1 MREAASANVAR
12 LISLGTFSFA
22 PLLLAVS
29 LSPGAQIDLSGPW
42 QFHTGDDPAWAQP
55 RFDDRAWESVSIP
68 TGWGR
73 VAPVATFAWY
83 RRRVHVDRSPLGS
96 SSELAILV
104 SKVDSAY
111 ELYAG
116 GTLLGGVGRLPPDPR
131 MDYDRHR
138 LYIVPAS
145 AIDSDGTLALAF
157 RVWKSPETESSVGGP
172 VEGEFLLGPAL
183 ALQRRDLLGE
193 IAQLFLG
200 LLFLVVGFNHLHLF
214 SRRATLRGYFW
225 YALVAIDAGIYSLL
239 RTQWKYA
246 LTDRFVLLKEI
257 EYIVLLILPALV
269 VQFVWP
275 LVGAPIPWAVKLH
288 QRACVVLALFV
299 GLTPGLWLN
308 LYTLPWWELSL
319 IPVALVSLVVFLRY
333 AWDGQPEARTIV
345 SGLSVFVVCAL
356 HDIAVDRGLLTTP
369 RITSFGF
376 AALVFSMGLC
386 LANRFSR
393 IQAELE
399 ALTRDLDQRVITRTE
414 ELERRTLE
422 ASQANQAKS
431 QFLANMS
438 HEIRTPLNAVIG
450 MTGLVLDS
458 PLSTEQRDSIEIVRR
473 SGESLLH
480 LVNDIL
486 DFSKIESGRLD
497 LESQPFSLR
506 ACIEDAF
513 DLVSP
518 VAATKGLELAY
529 VVESGIAPMMR
540 GDATRVRQVL
550 VNLVGNAVKF
560 TPTGGVMVNVRKE
573 AGQPGGSS
581 LLHVTVA
588 DTGIGIPEERRHRL
602 FLSFSQ
608 IDSSHTR
615 EYGGTGLGLAI
626 SKRLCELMGGSLWLG
641 EESGSGSVFHFT
653 LLDAEVPGEA
663 PVWLRPEQP
672 EMAGRAVLVFGGG
685 PFLRQMIDTCLAS
698 WSVSVARCE
707 SEDNAE
713 EVARSGKADAAL
725 VAFDREGSGLSLARR
740 LRALHLAKAV
750 PVIGIGPLSAPDE
763 AESAKTFGIVA
774 RIRTP
779 LMPSRLHAALLETF
793 GFKAEVPEGQARPAV
808 AEVNQRALR
817 ILLAEDNVVNQRVAL
832 RMLNR
837 LGYRADIAT
846 NGVEVI
852 EALGRQSYD
861 AVLLDV
867 QMPEMD
873 GLEAAR
879 RIRELW
885 NPGPWLIALTANA
898 LEEDREACL
907 AAGMNDY
914 VSKPVALAALE
925 KALDRVKT
933 TDVSL

>member
-1 MREAASANVAR
+1 
-12 LISLGTFSFA
+12 LISLGTLFA
-22 PLLLAVS
+22 PLLLAAS
-29 LSPGAQIDLSGPW
+29 LTPGAHIDLSGPW
-42 QFHTGDDPAWAQP
+42 RFHTGDDPAWAQP
-55 RFDDRAWESVSIP
+55 RFDDSAWESISIP

-73 VAPVATFAWY
+73 VSPVATFAWY
-83 RRRVHVDRSPLGS
+83 RRQVHVDRSRLAS
-96 SSELAILV
+96 TSEIAVLV

-116 GTLLGGVGRLPPDPR
+116 GSLLGGVGTLPPDPR

-145 AIDSDGTLALAF
+145 AIEPDGTLALAF
-157 RVWKSPETESSVGGP
+157 RVWKSPDTESSVGGP
-172 VEGEFLLGPAL
+172 VEGEFLLGSAL
-183 ALQRRDLLGE
+183 ALQRRELLGE
-193 IAQLFLG
+193 ITQLFLG

-214 SRRATLRGYFW
+214 SRRATLREYFW
-225 YALVAIDAGIYSLL
+225 YALVAIDAGLYSLL

-269 VQFVWP
+269 AQFVWP
-275 LVGAPIPWAVKLH
+275 LVGAAIPRAVRWH
-288 QRACVVLALFV
+288 QVACVVLALVV
-299 GLTPGLWLN
+299 GMTPGLWLN
-308 LYTLPWWELSL
+308 LYTLPWWEYSL
-319 IPVALVSLVVFLRY
+319 LPVALWALVVLFRY
-333 AWDGQPEARTIV
+333 SFHGQPEARTII
-345 SGLSVFVVCAL
+345 SGLAVFVAFAL
-356 HDIAVDRGLLTTP
+356 HDIAVDRGLLITP
-369 RITSFGF
+369 RLTSFGF

-393 IQAELE
+393 LQAELE
-399 ALTRDLDQRVITRTE
+399 ALTRDLDRRVSARTE
-414 ELERRTLE
+414 ELERRTIE

-458 PLSTEQRDSIEIVRR
+458 PLNAEQRDSIEIVRR

-518 VAATKGLELAY
+518 VAATKGLDLAY
-529 VVESGIAPMMR
+529 VVEKDVAPMMR

-560 TPTGGVMVNVRKE
+560 TPSGGVMVKVRRE
-573 AGQPGGSS
+573 AGAPSGPAV
-581 LLHVTVA
+581 LHVTVA

-641 EESGSGSVFHFT
+641 DESGSGSVFHFT

-663 PVWLRPEQP
+663 PAWQRPEQP
-672 EMAGRAVLVFGGG
+672 QLAGRSVLAFGGG
-685 PFLRQMIDTCLAS
+685 PFLREMIDTCLGS
-698 WSVSVARCE
+698 WGVSVLRCE
-707 SEDNAE
+707 SEEDAQ
-713 EVARSGKADAAL
+713 EVARNGNADAAI
-725 VAFDREGSGLSLARR
+725 VAFDREGSGLSLILR
-740 LRALHLAKAV
+740 LRELQPARTL
-750 PVIGIGPLSAPDE
+750 PVIGIGPLAAQDE
-763 AESAKTFGIVA
+763 AASATILGNVA

-779 LMPSRLHAALLETF
+779 LMPARLHTALLEAF
-793 GFKAEVPEGQARPAV
+793 GFRATAPDDQPKPAV
-808 AEVNQRALR
+808 TEVSQRALR

-852 EALGRQSYD
+852 EALGRQNYD

-879 RIRELW
+879 RIRALW

-925 KALDRVKT
+925 KALERVKT

>member
-1 MREAASANVAR
+1 
-12 LISLGTFSFA
+12 LIPLGTLSLA

-29 LSPGAQIDLSGPW
+29 LSPGPHIDLSGAW

-55 RFDDRAWESVSIP
+55 QFDDSAWEKVSIP

-73 VAPVATFAWY
+73 DSPVAAYAWY
-83 RRRVHVDRSPLGS
+83 RRRVQVDRSLPGS
-96 SSELAILV
+96 STEIAVLV

-116 GTLLGGVGRLPPDPR
+116 GTLLGGVGALPPQPR
-131 MDYDRHR
+131 IDYDRHR
-138 LYIVPAS
+138 LYVIPES
-145 AIDSDGTLALAF
+145 AIEQDGTLLLAF

-183 ALQRRDLLGE
+183 DLQERELLGE
-193 IAQLFLG
+193 ITQLFLG
-200 LLFLVVGFNHLHLF
+200 ILFLVVGFNHLHLF

-225 YALVAIDAGIYSLL
+225 YALVAIDAGLYSLL

-246 LTDRFVLLKEI
+246 LTDGFVLLKEV
-257 EYIVLLILPALV
+257 EYVVLLILPALV

-275 LVGAPIPWAVKLH
+275 LVGVPIPWALKMH
-288 QRACVVLALFV
+288 QRACVVLALVV

-319 IPVALVSLVVFLRY
+319 VPVALVSLVVLFRY

-345 SGLSVFVVCAL
+345 SGLAVFVAFAL

-399 ALTRDLDQRVITRTE
+399 ALTRDLDQRVMARTR
-414 ELERRTLE
+414 ELERRTIE

-458 PLSTEQRDSIEIVRR
+458 PLNAEQRDSIEIVRR

-486 DFSKIESGRLD
+486 DFSKVESGRLD

-518 VAATKGLELAY
+518 AATAKGLELAY
-529 VVESGIAPMMR
+529 IVEPEITPMMR

-560 TPTGGVMVNVRKE
+560 TPSGGVMVTVRRDG
-573 AGQPGGSS
+573 ADPQGRG
-581 LLHVTVA
+581 LLRVTVA

-626 SKRLCELMGGSLWLG
+626 SKRLCELMGGALWLG
-641 EESGSGSVFHFT
+641 DEAGPGSVFHFT
-653 LLDAEVPGEA
+653 LLDAEAPGDA
-663 PVWLRPEQP
+663 PAWLRQEQP
-672 EMAGRAVLVFGGG
+672 ELAGRTVLACGGG
-685 PFLRQMIDTCLAS
+685 PFLRRMIDTCLQS
-698 WSVSVARCE
+698 WGMSVLRCE
-707 SEDNAE
+707 SEE
-713 EVARSGKADAAL
+713 EAQDVARSGKADAAL
-725 VAFDREGSGLSLARR
+725 IAFDREGPGLSLARR
-740 LRALHLAKAV
+740 LRDLRQAKV
-750 PVIGIGPLSAPDE
+750 LPVIGIGPLSAQDE
-763 AESAKTFGIVA
+763 AGSATNLGIGA
-774 RIRTP
+774 RLRTP
-779 LMPSRLHAALLETF
+779 LMPSRLHRALLETL
-793 GFKAEVPEGQARPAV
+793 GFSAAAEEEQPKHTAV
-808 AEVNQRALR
+808 EANQRTLR
-817 ILLAEDNVVNQRVAL
+817 LLLAEDNVVNQRVAL

-852 EALGRQSYD
+852 EALGRQTYD

-914 VSKPVALAALE
+914 VSKPVALADLAKALE
-925 KALDRVKT
+925 RCQPGN
-933 TDVSL
+933 S